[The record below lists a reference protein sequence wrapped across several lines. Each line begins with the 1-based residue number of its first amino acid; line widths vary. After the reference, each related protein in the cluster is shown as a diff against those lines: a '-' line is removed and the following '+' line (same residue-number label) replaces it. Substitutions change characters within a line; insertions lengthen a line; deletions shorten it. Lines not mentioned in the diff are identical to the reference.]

1 MTKPCCVPKCK
12 TGYKSV
18 KLKCSVFKA
27 PTNVERR
34 KKWQAAI
41 PGIKQLSSSQYVC
54 EKHFDKQ
61 YIHRKYVKQ
70 DASGKII
77 AEVSFC
83 LLNSFDTA
91 NCIFVSA
98 FIKCDTII
106 FSFKIEFPEKLF
118 QNILSLFLFSC

>member
-1 MTKPCCVPKCK
+1 M
-12 TGYKSV
+12 S
-18 KLKCSVFKA
+18 
-27 PTNVERR
+27 
-34 KKWQAAI
+34 
-41 PGIKQLSSSQYVC
+41 

-77 AEVSFC
+77 AEVSFR

-118 QNILSLFLFSC
+118 QNILSLFLFFC